1 MSASSNSDGRRS
13 YTPGEMQFIAGD
25 GGSATGNSPATIKV
39 HDGFIFQGYRL
50 DPKTEEHATGCLRAA
65 GKGSDPAT
73 EGFLF
78 VSNTALQDAGLL

>member
-39 HDGFIFQGYRL
+39 PGGFIFQGYLL
-50 DPKTEEHATGCLRAA
+50 DEATLEHVTACLRTA
-65 GKGSDPAT
+65 GKGTDLDR
-73 EGFLF
+73 EGHLF
-78 VSNTALQDAGLL
+78 VSSSALRDAGLL